1 MKNKLKLKKE
11 KIVVLTDEQQ
21 ASVNGGAE
29 LALTGSR
36 LIVCGSKKKCSAS
49 CKGLVCIPL

>member
-11 KIVVLTDEQQ
+11 KIIFLTDEQQ

-36 LIVCGSKKKCSAS
+36 FLSCGSRSKCTYS
-49 CKGLVCIPL
+49 CKGIICIPL